1 MKVSRIS
8 CEICG
13 CEYGLVEVYACA
25 CDKESPSATL
35 CEKCKKKYF
44 DYMLPGPGISPFPM
58 LPGPGISPFPM
69 SPNIPSVTYI
79 PWLRYAENLVYAYN
93 VRFGD
98 HQEMKKEETTMR
110 ITYKGYTGEL
120 VKLEQKKIGI
130 ADEISVYD
138 LSIHDEEKN
147 VIHSFTGVKL
157 DDVNFLSRAV
167 SFGG

>member
-13 CEYGLVEVYACA
+13 CEYGLTEVYARA

-44 DYMLPGPGISPFPM
+44 DYMLPGPVIFPR
-58 LPGPGISPFPM
+58 PT
-69 SPNIPSVTYI
+69 NIPSVTYI
-79 PWLRYAENLVYAYN
+79 PFLSYAENLVYAYN

-98 HQEMKKEETTMR
+98 HKEMKKEETTMR

-138 LSIHDEEKN
+138 LSIYDEEKN
-147 VIHSFTGVKL
+147 VIHSFTGVNL
-157 DDVNFLSRAV
+157 EDVKFSGGAV

>member
-13 CEYGLVEVYACA
+13 CEYGLTEVYARA

-44 DYMLPGPGISPFPM
+44 DYMLPGPVIFPR
-58 LPGPGISPFPM
+58 PT
-69 SPNIPSVTYI
+69 NIPSVTYI
-79 PWLRYAENLVYAYN
+79 PFLSYAENLVYAYN

-98 HQEMKKEETTMR
+98 HKEMKKEETTMR

-138 LSIHDEEKN
+138 LSIYDEEKN

-157 DDVNFLSRAV
+157 EDVKFSGGAV